1 MPVPAGL
8 PEDAEDVSLRGFNK
22 FVGPL
27 YRLSDD
33 GAQTRFAFVVAEKHM
48 NGAGTVHGGMLMA
61 LADVAMSRTSRT
73 ATDAETCSTV
83 ALSCDFLA
91 PGRLGDVIECRV
103 RVTRRTRTMVF
114 MSAEVSAGERLLL
127 TACGVWKLGGAR

>member
-1 MPVPAGL
+1 MPLHAAL
-8 PEDAEDVSLRGFNK
+8 PKDAEDISLRGFNK

-27 YRLSDD
+27 YRLPDE
-33 GAQTRFAFVVAEKHM
+33 GGLPRYGFVVAEKHM

-61 LADVAMSRTSRT
+61 LADVSMSRTSRMT
-73 ATDAETCSTV
+73 TDAETCSTV